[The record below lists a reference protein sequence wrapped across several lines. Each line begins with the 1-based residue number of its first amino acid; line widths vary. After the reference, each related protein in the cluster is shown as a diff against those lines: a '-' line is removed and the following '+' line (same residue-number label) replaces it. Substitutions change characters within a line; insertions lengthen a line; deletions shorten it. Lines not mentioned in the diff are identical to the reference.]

1 MAFKQYALVVGAAP
15 PASRLSDV
23 YGDGVGVVDAR
34 NDIPY
39 RQIILQADPANG
51 GPVYIGDSDLIAPDN
66 AAFVLQPTVD
76 KLPAITLGPFDS
88 GPLRLSDFWAVGSGG
103 TPRLLISG
111 VPF

>member
-1 MAFKQYALVVGAAP
+1 MAFKQYALVVAGAP

-23 YGDGVGVVDAR
+23 YGDGAGVVNAR

-51 GPVYIGDSDLIAPDN
+51 APVYIGDSDLIAPDN
-66 AAFVLQPTVD
+66 AAFVLQPGVD
-76 KLPAITLGPFDS
+76 KLMAMTLGPFDS
-88 GPLRLSDFWAVGSGG
+88 GPLRLSDFWAVGSGA

-111 VPF
+111 VAY